1 VAFATGLGADVGG
14 GVADELGGE
23 VSEQSALTCDS
34 SPEEPDDEVLVGAQA
49 ATVRSAATPIAVTAR
64 GEWRIGTRL
73 TREPAF
79 RGRHVDRSV
88 VTAAIL

>member
-23 VSEQSALTCDS
+23 VSEQSARDCDS
-34 SPEEPDDEVLVGAQA
+34 SPPEEPDDVLVGAQA
-49 ATVRSAATPIAVTAR
+49 AMVRIAATPIAVMAR

-73 TREPAF
+73 TRNPPSGVGMSIV
-79 RGRHVDRSV
+79 RW
-88 VTAAIL
+88 